1 MNTVLCKFFRIWVA
15 ACCAACL
22 FSCNTDTTITPD
34 TPVELVC
41 VLEYTG
47 SVYSPIRSTAPFYYA
62 LYDINGKFISYM
74 DTSRLVA
81 QRIDRLIGKCVV
93 VRGHLVKID
102 GNSVLRADAIRLK
115 R

>member
-1 MNTVLCKFFRIWVA
+1 MCYAAKKDLNVCYAANVA
-15 ACCAACL
+15 TECNYYPAAKKYAIVNN
-22 FSCNTDTTITPD
+22 SDQPQTTD
-34 TPVELVC
+34 
-41 VLEYTG
+41 
-47 SVYSPIRSTAPFYYA
+47 F
-62 LYDINGKFISYM
+62 YDINGKFISYM